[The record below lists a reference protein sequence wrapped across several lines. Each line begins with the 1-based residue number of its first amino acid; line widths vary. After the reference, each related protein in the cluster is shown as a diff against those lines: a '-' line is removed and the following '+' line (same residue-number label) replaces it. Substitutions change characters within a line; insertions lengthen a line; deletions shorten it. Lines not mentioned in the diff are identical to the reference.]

1 MTRQELDRVLMR
13 EERFAKNAVKLK
25 RMCGQFETR
34 ADVYAA
40 NEKLNNT
47 FSKRDHVMSF
57 YNDYNAAIK
66 ADTILINA
74 LEGDGINAFEAETT
88 FKQSEGDRAE
98 IAKLKE
104 HREKSRVKLAACRRW
119 LEDYGVRF

>member
-13 EERFAKNAVKLK
+13 EERFTKNAEKLK
-25 RMCGQFETR
+25 KMCRQFETI

-47 FSKRDHVMSF
+47 FNKREHVMSF

-74 LEGDGINAFEAETT
+74 LEGDGINAFAAETT